1 MSLDTTDFNLLKSLR
16 NAVRE
21 GDEVN
26 ANLLR
31 QLIRKNEEGQA
42 KTADAFNRVADAL
55 AALTAEVKGL
65 RADLNPQM
73 DKAKLPAPKKGSDLE
88 MEGG

>member
-1 MSLDTTDFNLLKSLR
+1 MALDTNDFNLLKSLR

-21 GDEVN
+21 GDEIN

-31 QLIRKNEEGQA
+31 QLIKKNDEAQA

-55 AALTAEVKGL
+55 AALTDEVKGL

-73 DKAKLPAPKKGSDLE
+73 DKAKLPVPKNPGSSE
-88 MEGG
+88 RGG